1 MKVLSKRNLS
11 FSMVALTAVAIL
23 ISSACRGDKGS
34 KQGPAP
40 PATTVIVAEVAQK
53 TVPIYTELVG
63 QTKAQE
69 SVDLRARVEGVL
81 EGIHFKEGSA
91 VKKGQLLFS
100 IDKRPF
106 EAALQSARAAQAK
119 AESDLAQAEQKVV
132 VLQAQAQLTEAEAQ
146 HMKAEQDLA
155 RLKPLAA
162 VKAVTELEL
171 DAAVASEKTARAS
184 VDAREANLR
193 DVEASVKYTIQRAA
207 AEVSAAK
214 ARVTQALLELSYC
227 SIYSPVDGIIGFR
240 QVDEGSLVGKGGEA
254 TLLATVSLSDPLLVD
269 FNLSETEYLRLV
281 PREKAGTGGGLRFEM
296 ILSDRSVYPYQG
308 TLKAVDRTVDPQT
321 GTMKIEASFPN
332 PKNYL
337 KPGQF
342 ARVRAAVEQ
351 RENAIL
357 VPRRA
362 IQELQDAKTVM
373 IVDAENKVAL
383 RTVTVG
389 EQSGDDIIVLSGL
402 KPGERVIVEGM
413 QKVRP
418 GSEVKAS
425 AQPVAKESAGTTE
438 RS

>member
-351 RENAIL
+351 
-357 VPRRA
+357 
-362 IQELQDAKTVM
+362 
-373 IVDAENKVAL
+373 
-383 RTVTVG
+383 
-389 EQSGDDIIVLSGL
+389 
-402 KPGERVIVEGM
+402 
-413 QKVRP
+413 
-418 GSEVKAS
+418 
-425 AQPVAKESAGTTE
+425 
-438 RS
+438 